1 VATSRITRPGSHI
14 RNRFKGLIMNRT
26 LLSALTL
33 AVAALSAGQALADEP
48 VGLTR
53 AQVMAELAAARASG
67 DLVGNGETG
76 QKLNELFP
84 GRYAKTVTE
93 PGKTRDEV
101 VSELAQAR
109 RNGDLLANGETG
121 LKLNEQ
127 FPALYP
133 AQPVAASKTREQ
145 VRQELAEAKRTGD
158 ILASGESSL
167 KLNELYPNRYP
178 SKAKGQQRAASSDHA
193 AMSSSRDVVASNQ

>member
-1 VATSRITRPGSHI
+1 
-14 RNRFKGLIMNRT
+14 MNRT

-53 AQVMAELAAARASG
+53 AQVMAELADARASG
-67 DLVGNGETG
+67 DLIGNGETG
-76 QKLNELFP
+76 MKLNELFP
-84 GRYAKTVTE
+84 GRYAKKVTE

-109 RNGDLLANGETG
+109 RSGDLLADGDTG

-127 FPALYP
+127 FPGRYP
-133 AQPVAASKTREQ
+133 AQAVVASKTREQ
-145 VRQELAEAKRTGD
+145 VRQELAEARRTGD
-158 ILASGESSL
+158 IVASGESGL

-178 SKAKGQQRAASSDHA
+178 SKASEQQRAASSDHA
-193 AMSSSRDVVASNQ
+193 AMTSSQGAVASNQ